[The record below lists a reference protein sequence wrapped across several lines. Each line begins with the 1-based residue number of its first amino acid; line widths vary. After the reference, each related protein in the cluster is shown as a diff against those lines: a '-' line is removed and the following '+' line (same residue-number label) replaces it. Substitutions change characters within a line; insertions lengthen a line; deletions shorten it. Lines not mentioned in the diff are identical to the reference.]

1 MDWIYISLT
10 SECSS
15 IESSIEEYCL
25 NDSYNKNIQVV
36 SINR

>member
-1 MDWIYISLT
+1 MDFIYISLT

-15 IESSIEEYCL
+15 IESSIVEYYL
-25 NDSYNKNIQVV
+25 NESYNKNIQVV